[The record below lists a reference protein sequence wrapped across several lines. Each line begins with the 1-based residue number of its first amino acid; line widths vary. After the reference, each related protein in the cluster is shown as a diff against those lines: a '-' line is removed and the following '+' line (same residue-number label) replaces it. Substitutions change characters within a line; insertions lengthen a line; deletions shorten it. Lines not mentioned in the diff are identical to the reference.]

1 MKGLY
6 SALVA
11 LCAVVMV
18 SCGGNAPQAEHNS
31 PIAAKPKGA
40 VRITTFNIG
49 AINKFIDENFTKEDN
64 VKLIAEIIRESD
76 SDMVAIQEL
85 DSCNTRNNYFQL
97 KAIAELCGEGW
108 DYFYGPAIDYRDG
121 KYGTGVTA
129 KNKKPLKTLYI
140 PIPVKEKSEAR
151 VLTIAEYKD
160 YVIASTHLNGG
171 QTLQVEF
178 LNAEIKK
185 LYGDSKK
192 PVFLGGD
199 MNAFPDSDMM
209 NEFRK
214 EWTIISQTSECS
226 TVITVT
232 KPCIDYVLQ
241 LNNKAKPAKVLGS
254 AVIRKANCGDMKKA
268 SDHYPVYVDVKF

>member
-1 MKGLY
+1 MKKIIFW
-6 SALVA
+6 AFVA
-11 LCAVVMV
+11 LMMV
-18 SCGGNAPQAEHNS
+18 GCCKGGDKSSDTKSLRILSYNVGVFNKYLQDGYADVANIIKETNAD
-31 PIAAKPKGA
+31 I
-40 VRITTFNIG
+40 VLF
-49 AINKFIDENFTKEDN
+49 
-64 VKLIAEIIRESD
+64 
-76 SDMVAIQEL
+76 QEL

-199 MNAFPDSDMM
+199 MNAFPDSEMM

-254 AVIRKANCGDMKKA
+254 AVIRKANSGDMKKA

>member
-1 MKGLY
+1 MKAIY
-6 SALVA
+6 SAVAILSIALLVA
-11 LCAVVMV
+11 
-18 SCGGNAPQAEHNS
+18 CGGSTPAAQHDS

-40 VRITTFNIG
+40 TRIMTFNVG
-49 AINKFIDENFTKEDN
+49 AIGKFVDENFTVEQNTKMISD
-64 VKLIAEIIRESD
+64 IIIESQ
-76 SDMVAIQEL
+76 SDAVAIQEL

-97 KAIAELCGEGW
+97 KAVAEGCGAKW
-108 DYFYGPAIDYRDG
+108 DYFYGPAINYRGG
-121 KYGTGVTA
+121 KYGTGITA
-129 KNKKPLKTLYI
+129 NAGKAIKTTYI
-140 PIPVKEKSEAR
+140 PIPVKEKTEAR

-171 QTLQVEF
+171 QPAQVEY

-199 MNAFPDSDMM
+199 MNAFPDSPMM

-214 EWTIISQTSECS
+214 EWTIISQIAEGTTVVTTS
-226 TVITVT
+226 

-241 LNNKAKPAKVLGS
+241 LNNKAKPVEVLGS
-254 AVIRKANCGDMKKA
+254 AVIRDVKCGDMKKA
-268 SDHYPVYVDVKF
+268 SDHYALYVDVKW